1 LKIALNVAGA
11 VAFLAGSMTIPAPAQ
26 PARIIILRHGEKH
39 NSHTLCGIGEQRAQA
54 LAKQYLG
61 RGATKSLFA
70 HGEQP
75 AAIFAITEHTIETI
89 NPTAQSW
96 GLTVI
101 PYSAP
106 DDGGKAEEDGLNT
119 QTRKAASDVLT
130 DPRYSGKIVI
140 MTWEHVHIANK
151 KLEKEHPEGAT
162 LRQLLNLD
170 KAVNVPESWP
180 DSNYDFF
187 WILDYTPG
195 SPVPTFRAPIKQEF
209 AAPFDK
215 VPSNDW
221 GAAEPLPAGTD
232 CK

>member
-1 LKIALNVAGA
+1 
-11 VAFLAGSMTIPAPAQ
+11 MTIPAPAQ

-39 NSHTLCGIGEQRAQA
+39 NSNNLCGIGEQRAQA

-89 NPTAQSW
+89 KPTAQSW

-106 DDGGKAEEDGLNT
+106 DDDGKAKEEDALNT
-119 QTRKAASDVLT
+119 QTRQAAKDVLA

-140 MTWEHVHIANK
+140 MTWEHDHIANE
-151 KLEKEHPEGAT
+151 KLAKEHPEGVT

-170 KAVNVPESWP
+170 KAVDVPESWS

-187 WILDYTPG
+187 WIVDYTPG
-195 SPVPTFRAPIKQEF
+195 SPVPKFQAPIKQEF

-215 VPSNDW
+215 LPRNDW
-221 GAAEPLPAGTD
+221 GTAEPLPAGTD
-232 CK
+232 CEG